1 MTGALSD
8 VRVLDLGQ
16 GVAAAYCTRLLA
28 DLGAR
33 VILVEPPAGIRLRRE
48 GPFHRDRPGPERGA
62 LFHHLA
68 RGKESVTLDLH
79 TPTGRALF
87 LRLVERVDAVVEDTP
102 PDLLEALGLGY
113 EVLARHNPRLILCS
127 LSWFGRTGPYRTWQ
141 GEELLAYAFSGY
153 LYLTGLP
160 EREPVVAG
168 GRQSQYQ
175 AGLAGAI
182 ALLSALLQ
190 RDATGEG
197 QQLEVSIAEA
207 MAMALDGVDFYTFPD
222 HFGEVPRRRGARLLN
237 RGPTMAYPSTLLPA
251 KGGWVH
257 AHSSPSIPEGLA
269 LLTGNPRLADPDL
282 LAEPMG
288 HADEIDALL
297 TEWLRHH
304 TPDEVQARAQSL
316 RIPFTKVQTVAEA
329 LEDPQNAAMGFF
341 QAVEHPEVG
350 SLRYPG
356 SPLHLSATPPQ
367 PFRPPPALGEHNERV
382 YGELAGL
389 AREDLVRLRA
399 MGVV

>member
-1 MTGALSD
+1 MRGPLSD
-8 VRVLDLGQ
+8 ILVLDLGQ
-16 GVAAAYCTRLLA
+16 GVAPAYCTRLLA
-28 DLGAR
+28 DFGAR
-33 VILVEPPAGIRLRRE
+33 VVMVEPPAGVRLRRE
-48 GPFHRDRPGPERGA
+48 GPFHQDRPGPERGA

-68 RGKESVTLDLH
+68 RGKESITLDLR
-79 TPTGRALF
+79 TGTGRALF
-87 LRLVERVDAVVEDTP
+87 LRLAERADAVVEDFP
-102 PDLLEALGLGY
+102 PDTLDALGLGY
-113 EVLARHNPRLILCS
+113 GVLAERNPGLVLCS
-127 LSWFGRTGPYRTWQ
+127 ITWFGQTGPYRDWQ
-141 GEELLAYAFSGY
+141 GEELIAYAFAGY

-190 RDATGEG
+190 RDLTGLG
-197 QQLEVSIAEA
+197 QRLDVSVAEA
-207 MAMALDGVDFYTFPD
+207 MAMAFDGVDFYNFLQ

-297 TEWLRHH
+297 VEWLKDH
-304 TPDEVQARAQSL
+304 TPDEVQERAQSM

-329 LEDPQNAAMGFF
+329 LEDPQNTAMGFF
-341 QAVEHPEVG
+341 RPVEHPETG
-350 SLRYPG
+350 ALRYPG
-356 SPLHLSATPPQ
+356 SPMHLSETPPE
-367 PFRPPPALGEHNERV
+367 PFRPPPALGEHNARI
-382 YGELAGL
+382 YGDLLGL
-389 AREDLVRLRA
+389 APEDLARLRA
-399 MGVV
+399 MGVI